1 MYKIVLKINGDVV
14 ETLLAGD
21 FKAAYQV
28 AMAAGKE
35 DPTHWHMMMYPY
47 ALSQVDEAEIDL
59 PVRVAWMDQADSA
72 GNIRE
77 SLITRIVDNNLPISK
92 DEDLQ

>member
-1 MYKIVLKINGDVV
+1 MYKIVLKINDAVS

-21 FKAAYQV
+21 FKSAYYV

-59 PVRVAWMDQADSA
+59 PVRVAWMDQADAA
-72 GNIRE
+72 GIIRE
-77 SLITRIVDNNLPISK
+77 SFISRIVDNNLLISK
-92 DEDLQ
+92 DEVLQ

>member
-1 MYKIVLKINGDVV
+1 MYKIVLKINGTIS

-47 ALSQVDEAEIDL
+47 ALSQVDEAEIES

-72 GNIRE
+72 GIIRE
-77 SLITRIVDNNLPISK
+77 SFISRIVDYNLHISK
-92 DEDLQ
+92 DGDVQ